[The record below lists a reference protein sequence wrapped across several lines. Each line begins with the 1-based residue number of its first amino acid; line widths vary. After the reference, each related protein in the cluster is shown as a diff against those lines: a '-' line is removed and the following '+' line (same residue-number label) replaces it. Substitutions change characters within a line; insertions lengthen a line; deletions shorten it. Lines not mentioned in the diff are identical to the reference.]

1 MKKTLLNASGNA
13 ILLKTTSFRYLLLAL
28 TFWLGAFQETNAQC
42 IGPYQGFESVP
53 TAGAVVALQS
63 NDWIFGGVDSFV
75 SNTGSGRNGGFC
87 LRHQIATTTDAS
99 LASPLINTPSN
110 FSFYIRKAGNT
121 VAYAF
126 QLSDDGGT
134 TWYNIVNGANS
145 ITTAFNTLNLTAS
158 VPTLPAATALSAYQL
173 VSVSGTFPATAG
185 NYRFRVLDNR
195 TSGITGTI
203 VVDDFSWTS
212 AVSSENTIVVPEVG
226 TTTSCNAITVPA
238 TGSLTFYDQ
247 GGSSDRYNINQNQ
260 TWQFAPANAG
270 DKVKITF
277 QNSFATD
284 ASSNITVYNGSGTGG
299 TVMLNAYT
307 STTSLPATT
316 VYTSTDA
323 NGYITIRF
331 VSGATAPLA
340 GFDIKVECVG
350 CAAPSGLAFQT
361 TGVPPVNLV
370 SHDSAYLTW
379 SGTASNYDIYYSTS
393 NTAPN
398 AGTTP
403 TATSATTT
411 ATITGLTSSSTY
423 YFWVR
428 SNCGSGSTSTWL
440 GPISSTTLCT
450 PQTVVYTENFNG
462 LLGGVLPTCT
472 STDGAF
478 QSNATNGNI
487 FSNGIG
493 DSFYTQGVTL
503 TAGTLYRITY
513 DYSTNENGYADLS
526 VLIGNPVN
534 NSAATIQNI
543 NQTIASN
550 TFFSV
555 INSNIVNYTP
565 SVTGTYYLRF
575 FVEDIVDF
583 PSSTPNTTQLNIDN
597 IRIEVE
603 TCLPPTYPGSP
614 VSGIGDTVA
623 TLNWN
628 TPATGAPSGGYAY
641 FISTSN
647 TPPGYN
653 DAGTGTVATN
663 GITLTGLSANTTYYV
678 WVRANCGAQISIW
691 TVAYA
696 SFTTTNLSTPTVIRI
711 SDLTTPYTV
720 GCGTSNITFTDS
732 AGSSGNYANNER
744 TGSPTYAPY
753 SYTFVPGT
761 PGAKLMVIFNSFDTE
776 NNWDGLMI
784 YSGTSSAGTLMPS
797 GRAAGFLP
805 QTCPADAWS
814 GTTSPGSILSTAA
827 DGSLTFEFRSDSSV
841 IRSGWTA
848 SILCVANVP
857 TITSFTPTT
866 NNCTP
871 GVTVVITG
879 TNFVGI
885 TGVTFGG
892 VPATFVVNNSTTI
905 TATLPA
911 TAASGKIRITTAQLG
926 VSSAT
931 DFTVLAPPPT
941 TTGASICTGG
951 SGTISSS
958 TSCNGYS
965 NAITSNTFSG
975 GWVVGT
981 DPVAPKPV
989 GSANSTTCAFTGINH
1004 TYTALNFQVSVSGTY
1019 VFELSS
1025 GVDAMAYITTGAF
1038 TPGSCA
1044 TGTFVIGDDDSG
1056 LGLEP
1061 RLTVAL
1067 TAGVTYTLYTTFYSN
1082 SITTS
1087 YAWNIIPPSG
1097 GSVLLYAAQQIQWY
1111 TTASGGTPIGSGSP
1125 FNPVGVAGSGLAN
1138 TNTPGTTVFYAAC
1151 SSNSTCRTATNFV
1164 IGGAVAGT
1172 ASSDQNVCSGVATD
1186 LTLTGNTGSVVK
1198 WQYASD
1204 LAFTVGVTDI
1214 AASASNTLTS
1224 AQIGTFTGAR
1234 YFRAVV
1240 NLAGCSDVYSNVV
1253 TITFSKAIWNG
1264 SAWSNGTGPTA
1275 TIGADFQGN
1284 FTSSVHA
1291 SATSGNLS
1299 ACSVT
1304 VTSGTILFDVGTLTV
1319 QNSVNV
1325 SGGTLTFENN
1335 ASLYQVLDVANAPGV
1350 YSGGNSG
1357 NITYKRTTTGI
1368 RQFDYTYWSTPVNP
1382 QTLVNVS
1389 PNTPFDTYYYYDAS
1403 VNNWAYI
1410 SSASLMDVG
1419 KGYIIRAP
1427 FNYDINTPAPYTASF
1442 IGTPNNGTI
1451 TTPIVG
1457 GAAQMNLI
1465 GNPFASSVSASAFI
1479 LDPANTNL
1487 NGTLYFW
1494 THNTPINATYQYTG
1508 SDYAIYNLVGGTSA
1522 ATNPS
1527 FGGGG
1532 SNAVPLGY
1540 IASGQGFFIKGFSS
1554 GTATFKN
1561 SMRAAGNN
1569 SQFYRLAPNSAN
1581 TTEAELNLEKHRYWL
1596 DINNTEGAYKQAL
1609 IGYVESATNG
1619 IDRLFDGEMV
1629 DIGNAITI
1637 YTIVDNTKLSIQ
1649 GKQLAFDVNEM
1660 IPLGYKSTINST
1672 YTISIPDFDGL
1683 FASQNIYLE
1692 DTLLNVIHD
1701 LKAAPYTFATES
1713 GTFDSR
1719 FRLRYTTNALGTDNP
1734 VFNQNTVVVYQNIEG
1749 LNINSGTEN
1758 MVNVT
1763 IYDVRGREIASQ
1775 KQIGNTTTV
1784 FTTLP
1789 TTQQVLLVKIEG
1801 ENGGIVTKKVVY

>member
-1 MKKTLLNASGNA
+1 MTIPQKQTTMEKTLLTASGNA

-28 TFWLGAFQETNAQC
+28 TFWLGLFQETNAQC

-53 TAGAVVALQS
+53 NSIAPMQAAG
-63 NDWIFGGVDSFV
+63 WIFGGSTNSFV
-75 SNTGSGRNGGFC
+75 YNNGTALVRTGISSIRQSLNYV
-87 LRHQIATTTDAS
+87 TDAS
-99 LASPLINTPSN
+99 ITSPVIMTPSS
-110 FSFYIRKAGNT
+110 FSFYIKGASAANL
-121 VAYAF
+121 YSF
-126 QLSDDGGT
+126 QFSDDGGT
-134 TWYNIVNGANS
+134 TWYTIANGTNNV
-145 ITTAFNTLNLTAS
+145 TTALNTISVTGVIPTVSTLAWNEVKVTA
-158 VPTLPAATALSAYQL
+158 A
-173 VSVSGTFPATAG
+173 FPATVNG
-185 NYRFRVLDNR
+185 YRFRVNDLR
-195 TSGITGTI
+195 TNPTNGSIAL
-203 VVDDFSWTS
+203 DDFAWTS
-212 AVSSENTIVVPEVG
+212 SVAADNNKIIPALSNATACPVTLDVTRTYYLYDVGGESDNYSNTQANSIYFTPSNTTYKIKATYETFGTEATNDYLQLFTDNTYATQISGMNFSG
-226 TTTSCNAITVPA
+226 TTVPS
-238 TGSLTFYDQ
+238 T
-247 GGSSDRYNINQNQ
+247 
-260 TWQFAPANAG
+260 
-270 DKVKITF
+270 
-277 QNSFATD
+277 
-284 ASSNITVYNGSGTGG
+284 
-299 TVMLNAYT
+299 YT
-307 STTSLPATT
+307 S
-316 VYTSTDA
+316 VDA
-323 NGYITIRF
+323 NGALFYKFTSNGT
-331 VSGATAPLA
+331 VSST
-340 GFDIKVECVG
+340 GFRIKLECVG
-350 CAAPSGLAFQT
+350 CSSPTSFAFQT
-361 TGVPPVNLV
+361 SGVPAVNLV

-379 SGTASNYDIYYSTS
+379 SGSASNYDIYYSTS
-393 NTAPN
+393 NTAPTS
-398 AGTTP
+398 GTTP

-411 ATITGLTSSSTY
+411 ATITGLTASSTY

-428 SNCGSGSTSTWL
+428 SNCGAGSTSTWV

-462 LLGGVLPTCT
+462 LVGGVLPTCT

-487 FSNGIG
+487 FSNGVG
-493 DSFYTQGVTL
+493 DNFFTQGVTL

-513 DYSTNENGYADLS
+513 DYSTNLNGYASLDVS
-526 VLIGNPVN
+526 IGHPVN
-534 NSAATIQNI
+534 NSAATAANI
-543 NQTIASN
+543 NQSIAYN
-550 TFFSV
+550 AFFSV

-565 SVTGTYYLRF
+565 SVSGTYYLRF
-575 FVEDIVDF
+575 FVDDLED
-583 PSSTPNTTQLNIDN
+583 SSVQLNIDN

-614 VSGIGDTVA
+614 VSGVGDTVA

-628 TPATGAPSGGYAY
+628 APSTGAPSAGYAY

-663 GITLTGLSANTTYYV
+663 GITLTGLSPNTTYYV

-691 TVAYA
+691 TPAYA
-696 SFTTTNLSTPTVIRI
+696 SFTTTNISAPTTIRI
-711 SDLTTPYTV
+711 SDTNSPYTV
-720 GCGTSNITFTDS
+720 TCGSNITFTDS
-732 AGSSGNYANNER
+732 GGTSGNYVNNER

-753 SYTFVPGT
+753 SYTFTPGT
-761 PGAKLMVIFNSFDTE
+761 PGAKLMVVFNSFDTE

-848 SILCVANVP
+848 SIICVANVP

-892 VPATFVVNNSTTI
+892 IAATFVVNSSTQI

-911 TAASGKIRITTAQLG
+911 NAVSGKIRITTSQLG
-926 VSSAT
+926 VSSAG

-965 NAITSNTFSG
+965 NSTTSISG
-975 GWVVGT
+975 GWVVGS

-989 GSANSTTCAFTGINH
+989 GSANSTTCAFTGTNQ
-1004 TYTALNFQVSVSGTY
+1004 TYTALNFQVAVTGSY
-1019 VFELSS
+1019 VFELTS

-1056 LGLEP
+1056 PGLEP
-1061 RLTVAL
+1061 RLTVTL

-1087 YAWNIIPPSG
+1087 YLWTIIPPSG

-1111 TTASGGTPIGSGSP
+1111 TTASGGAPIGSGSP
-1125 FNPVGVAGSGLAN
+1125 FNPVGVAGSGLTD
-1138 TNTPGTTVFYAAC
+1138 TNTPGTWTYYAAC
-1151 SSNSTCRTATNFV
+1151 SSNATCRTATTFV

-1172 ASSDQNVCSGVATD
+1172 ASSDQNVCSGVAAD

-1198 WQYASD
+1198 WQYASN

-1240 NLAGCSDVYSNVV
+1240 NLSGCSDVYSNVV
-1253 TITFSKAIWNG
+1253 TITFNKAIWNG
-1264 SAWSNGTGPTA
+1264 SAWSNGTGPTS

-1284 FTSSVHA
+1284 YTSSVHA

-1304 VTSGTILFDVGTLTV
+1304 ITSGTVLFDVGTLTV
-1319 QNSVNV
+1319 QNAVVV

-1335 ASLYQVLDVANAPGV
+1335 ASLYQVVDVANAPGV
-1350 YSGGNSG
+1350 VSGGNSG
-1357 NITYKRTTTGI
+1357 NVTYKRTTTGI

-1389 PNTPFDTYYYYDAS
+1389 PNTPFDAYYYYDAS
-1403 VNNWAYI
+1403 ANNWAYI

-1427 FNYDINTPAPYTASF
+1427 YDYDINTPALYTASF
-1442 IGTPNNGTI
+1442 YGTPNNGTL

-1465 GNPFASSVSASAFI
+1465 GNPYTSALSASAFI
-1479 LDPANTNL
+1479 LDPANANL

-1522 ATNPS
+1522 ATNTG

-1569 SQFYRLAPNSAN
+1569 SQFYRLSPNTAN
-1581 TTEAELNLEKHRYWL
+1581 NAEAELSLEKHRYWL
-1596 DINNTEGAYKQAL
+1596 DITNSEGAFKQAL
-1609 IGYVESATNG
+1609 VGYVESATNG

-1637 YTIVDNTKLSIQ
+1637 YTMVDNTKLSIQ

-1672 YTISIPDFDGL
+1672 YTINLADFDGL

-1692 DTLLNVIHD
+1692 DLLLNVIHD

-1713 GTFDSR
+1713 GTFDNR
-1719 FRLRYTTNALGTDNP
+1719 FRIRYTTNALGTNNP
-1734 VFNQNTVVVYQNIEG
+1734 VFDQNSVVVFQNNAG
-1749 LNINSGTEN
+1749 LHINSGTVN
-1758 MVNVT
+1758 MKNVT
-1763 IYDVRGREIASQ
+1763 IYDVRGRELASQ
-1775 KQIGNTTTV
+1775 KQVDNTVTV

>member
-1 MKKTLLNASGNA
+1 MKKTLLNASGNV
-13 ILLKTTSFRYLLLAL
+13 LRTKKTTAYQYLLLLLLVL
-28 TFWLGAFQETNAQC
+28 TGGNVDKVNAQC

-53 TAGAVVALQS
+53 GAVATMQASGWVFSGRNNLNTA
-63 NDWIFGGVDSFV
+63 DDSFV
-75 SNTGSGRNGGFC
+75 YIGGTATSRTGNNA
-87 LRHQIATTTDAS
+87 LRHTTANNSVNASVASPVITAPASFTFYVRQSGATTA
-99 LASPLINTPSN
+99 
-110 FSFYIRKAGNT
+110 FSFDFSN
-121 VAYAF
+121 
-126 QLSDDGGT
+126 DGGT
-134 TWYNIVNGANS
+134 TWYNIPNG
-145 ITTAFNTLNLTAS
+145 INTVAGISLNAT
-158 VPTLPAATALSAYQL
+158 VPAAATATYQKVTVSA
-173 VSVSGTFPATAG
+173 TFPTTAQG
-185 NYRFRVLDNR
+185 YRFRVVDSR
-195 TSGITGTI
+195 STGVTGNLLL
-203 VVDDFSWTS
+203 DDFSWTS
-212 AVSSENTIVVPEVG
+212 ATAASNTIVVPELG
-226 TTTSCNAITVPA
+226 ATTSCNAITVPA

-247 GGSSDRYNINQNQ
+247 GGNSDRYSLNQTQ
-260 TWQFAPANAG
+260 TWQFAPANAT

-277 QNSFATD
+277 QNSFALD
-284 ASSNITVYNGSGTGG
+284 ANSSITVYNGSGTGG

-307 STTSLPATT
+307 NTTTLPATT

-323 NGYITIRF
+323 NGFITIVF
-331 VSGATAPLA
+331 ESVGATAGLA

-350 CAAPSGLAFQT
+350 CAPPTSLSFNP
-361 TGVPPVNLV
+361 TGGI
-370 SHDSAYLTW
+370 SHDSAYLNFT
-379 SGTASNYDIYYSTS
+379 GTASNYDIYHSTS
-393 NTAPN
+393 NTAPTS
-398 AGTTP
+398 GTTP
-403 TATSATTT
+403 TGTSATTS
-411 ATITGLTSSSTY
+411 ATVNGLSASTTY

-428 SNCGSGSTSTWL
+428 ANCGSGSTSTWF
-440 GPISSTTLCT
+440 GPISATSLCT
-450 PQTVVYTENFNG
+450 PQSIVYTENFNG

-472 STDGAF
+472 STDGVF

-487 FSNGIG
+487 YSNQVG

-513 DYSTNENGYADLS
+513 DYSTNLNGYASLD
-526 VLIGNPVN
+526 VNIGHPTN
-534 NSAATIQNI
+534 NTAPTVSNI
-543 NQTIASN
+543 SQSIAYN
-550 TFFSV
+550 GFFSV

-575 FVEDIVDF
+575 FVDDLED
-583 PSSTPNTTQLNIDN
+583 PSVQLNIDN
-597 IRIEVE
+597 IRIEIE
-603 TCLPPTYPGSP
+603 TCLPPTAL
-614 VSGIGDTVA
+614 TVT
-623 TLNWN
+623 TLSA
-628 TPATGAPSGGYAY
+628 PASDTGATVSWAAPSTGTPSNGYVY

-653 DAGTGTVATN
+653 DAGTGTAATN
-663 GITLTGLSANTTYYV
+663 SITFSNLSPNTTYYV

-691 TVAYA
+691 SPNFAT
-696 SFTTTNLSTPTVIRI
+696 FTTTNFTTPTTIRI
-711 SDLTTPYTV
+711 NSTTYPSPYNV
-720 GCGTSNITFTDS
+720 VCGSNITFTDTGGTG
-732 AGSSGNYANNER
+732 ANYGDNER
-744 TGSPTYAPY
+744 SGFPSYSPW
-753 SYTFVPGT
+753 SYTFVPAT

-784 YSGTSSAGTLMPS
+784 YSGQNSTTGTLMPS

-805 QTCPADAWS
+805 ATCPADAWS

-827 DGSLTFEFRSDSSV
+827 DGSLTFEFRSDT
-841 IRSGWTA
+841 IITRSGWTA
-848 SILCVANVP
+848 SIVCISNVP
-857 TITSFTPTT
+857 TIDSFTPSN

-871 GVTVVITG
+871 GVSVVITG

-892 VPATFVVNNSTTI
+892 VPATFTVNSSTQI

-911 TAASGKIRITTAQLG
+911 TATSGKIRITTAQLG

-941 TTGASICTGG
+941 TTGTTICTGG
-951 SGTISSS
+951 TGTISSS

-965 NAITSNTFSG
+965 SVATSIPG

-989 GSANSTTCAFTGINH
+989 GSANSPTCAFTTINH
-1004 TYTALNFQVSVSGTY
+1004 TYTALNFQVSVTGSY

-1044 TGTFVIGDDDSG
+1044 TGTFIIGDDDSG
-1056 LGLEP
+1056 PGLEP
-1061 RLTVAL
+1061 RLTVTL

-1087 YAWNIIPPSG
+1087 YLWSIVPPSG
-1097 GSVLLYAAQQIQWY
+1097 GNVLLYAAQSIQWY

-1125 FNPVGVAGSGLAN
+1125 FNPVGVPGSGLTN
-1138 TNTPGTTVFYAAC
+1138 TSTPGTWTYYAAC
-1151 SSNSTCRTATNFV
+1151 SSNATCRTATTFV

-1172 ASSDQNVCSGVATD
+1172 ASSDQNVCSGVAAD

-1198 WQYASD
+1198 WQYAND
-1204 LAFTVGVTDI
+1204 LAFTLGVTDI

-1224 AQIGTFTGAR
+1224 AQIGTFSGAR

-1253 TITFSKAIWNG
+1253 TITFNKAIWNG
-1264 SAWSNGTGPTA
+1264 TAWSNGIGPSA

-1291 SATSGNLS
+1291 SASSGNVS

-1304 VTSGTILFDVGTLTV
+1304 ITSGAVVFDVGTLTV
-1319 QNSVNV
+1319 QNAVVV

-1335 ASLYQVLDVANAPGV
+1335 ASLYQVADVANAPGV
-1350 YSGGNSG
+1350 VSGGNSG
-1357 NITYKRTTTGI
+1357 NVTYKRTTTGI

-1389 PNTPFDTYYYYDAS
+1389 PMTPFDAYYYYDAS
-1403 VNNWAYI
+1403 INNWAYI

-1427 FNYDINTPAPYTASF
+1427 FDYDINTPATYTASF
-1442 IGTPNNGTI
+1442 FGTPNNGTI

-1465 GNPFASSVSASAFI
+1465 GNPYTSALSASAFI

-1522 ATNPS
+1522 ATNTG

-1569 SQFYRLAPNSAN
+1569 SQFYRLSPNASN
-1581 TTEAELNLEKHRYWL
+1581 TTTAELNLEKHRYWL
-1596 DINNTEGAYKQAL
+1596 DITNTEGAFKQAL
-1609 IGYVESATNG
+1609 VGYVETATNG

-1629 DIGNAITI
+1629 DIGNAVTL

-1672 YTISIPDFDGL
+1672 YTISLADFDGL
-1683 FASQNIYLE
+1683 FESQDIYIE

-1701 LKAAPYTFATES
+1701 LKVSPYTFATNS
-1713 GTFDSR
+1713 GTFDTR
-1719 FRLRYTTNALGTDNP
+1719 FRIRYTNNALGTNAP
-1734 VFNQNTVVVYQNIEG
+1734 VFNENSVVVYQNNAG
-1749 LNINSGTEN
+1749 LNINSGSEN

-1763 IYDVRGREIASQ
+1763 IYDVRGRVLASQ
-1775 KQIGNTTTV
+1775 KQIGDTTTV

-1801 ENGGIVTKKVVY
+1801 ENGGTVTKKVVY